1 MDLKIPKVEKTV
13 DDGGLPPGG
22 CSGAVRGLLGRA
34 TRRLRVPQQGPRA
47 GADQEEHQNDCGR
60 GGVSACG
67 YAVIITAQRLN
78 NPVSQVGEDFG
89 SHCAAWE
96 DGACS
101 NTSCA
106 AGPGHTCGTKRE
118 CKALW
123 PDYNFDNDQVRA
135 REPGAAGAL
144 RSRVC
149 RGRECAAGGG
159 RAMLDAG

>member
-1 MDLKIPKVEKTV
+1 MMAGCRLVVAAALFGVCWGAPPEGCGCLSKDRVQELIKKSTRMTV
-13 DDGGLPPGG
+13 AEVG
-22 CSGAVRGLLGRA
+22 S
-34 TRRLRVPQQGPRA
+34 LR
-47 GADQEEHQNDCGR
+47 
-60 GGVSACG
+60 
-67 YAVIITAQRLN
+67 AVIITAQRLN